1 MSHFLHPKHQNLQSL
16 QKMHK
21 KLFCSLSCLALLL
34 VIGMQSALPAMAQY
48 QLEAEQDTLLP
59 PEIVPL
65 DPQMAKKMADSQAQ
79 SRQQNGNFSNM
90 TANDPVLNQAMN
102 NNGGNM
108 GNNNMGNN
116 NFQNS
121 QQMRNDMMN
130 GLMGQPNAM
139 PNMGNNSMVPGL
151 NNNSNAQPPAF
162 ANNGTTTSSDW
173 ITPGQDPNS
182 NMTAYGNVTQTQ
194 QLSAP
199 SPHPTVRRDIRRSG
213 ISHAV
218 SGLAGFGAGALV
230 GTMIRR
236 PNNLWGLGMTG
247 AMMTGFGTRNAFRF

>member
-1 MSHFLHPKHQNLQSL
+1 MSHFLHHKLPKDLHNL
-16 QKMHK
+16 KAK
-21 KLFCSLSCLALLL
+21 RKGLFCSLSSFALML
-34 VIGMQSALPAMAQY
+34 VVVMQSALPAMAQY
-48 QLEAEQDTLLP
+48 QLEAEQDSLLP

-79 SRQQNGNFSNM
+79 ARQQNGNFSNM

-102 NNGGNM
+102 NNGG
-108 GNNNMGNN
+108 NMGNN

-151 NNNSNAQPPAF
+151 NNNNAQPPAF